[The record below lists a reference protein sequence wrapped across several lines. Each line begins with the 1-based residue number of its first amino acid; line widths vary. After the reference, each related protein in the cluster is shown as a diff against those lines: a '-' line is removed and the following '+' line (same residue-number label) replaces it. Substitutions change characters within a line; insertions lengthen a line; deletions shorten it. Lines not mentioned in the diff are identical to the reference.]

1 MARYSL
7 YRPLKSFR
15 GNVCSDASKDTA
27 KAVESFDAKVIIL
40 NHPGKIRNGY
50 TPILDIHTAHVPCRF
65 AKIQSKIDRITG
77 KVTEL
82 NPECLKT
89 GDSAIITME
98 PLKEICVETFKMIP

>member
-50 TPILDIHTAHVPCRF
+50 MPILDIHTAHIACKF
-65 AKIQSKIDRITG
+65 DNI
-77 KVTEL
+77 
-82 NPECLKT
+82 
-89 GDSAIITME
+89 
-98 PLKEICVETFKMIP
+98 